1 MDENQHTTEEITKTT
16 NIEHKICDCPTHPFW
31 KWLCIGILIF
41 LGAFCASYVLLDW
54 HTKAIM
60 LRPREND
67 FYRIMQND
75 MNIANKMMK
84 AEKTFAQNG
93 SNLIHMEQT
102 KDNYKIKIDL
112 KPFDNNEENVQV
124 STNEHILTISGRS
137 VQKTK
142 NNERI
147 TRFQQSYMF
156 GDDVKLDN
164 MTKEVNKNYLI
175 INIPIE
181 KNNDD

>member
-1 MDENQHTTEEITKTT
+1 
-16 NIEHKICDCPTHPFW
+16 
-31 KWLCIGILIF
+31 
-41 LGAFCASYVLLDW
+41 
-54 HTKAIM
+54 
-60 LRPREND
+60 
-67 FYRIMQND
+67 MQND

-181 KNNDD
+181 KNNND